1 MEENQRQKFMDDQSQ
16 GLVRNSVVDVRAG
29 ENLPTPLP
37 KPDVAGMLRFAVLL
51 MWAIGRCSKHVFF
64 NYQMRFYSV
73 ASHVS
78 WRWPWSLACLRCL
91 YPWRLFLNALATWA
105 SHVNFLSMFLQF
117 VLWNAYCMLRQAF
130 DRLAQEH
137 QKQWI
142 ARLEQASSGVIWNR
156 TFTITGLLLYSYSW
170 TGEPFVNTSGEQ
182 KK

>member
-1 MEENQRQKFMDDQSQ
+1 MCALVKTYPPHFQNLTLQECCASPFFWCGQSE
-16 GLVRNSVVDVRAG
+16 GARS
-29 ENLPTPLP
+29 
-37 KPDVAGMLRFAVLL
+37 MF
-51 MWAIGRCSKHVFF
+51 FF